1 MKVKG
6 LSLWKGGCVK
16 IDPGVENYL
25 HLNNLEDI
33 KMWIFEVSELN
44 I

>member
-16 IDPGVENYL
+16 IDTGVENYL

-33 KMWIFEVSELN
+33 KMWIFEVSKLN